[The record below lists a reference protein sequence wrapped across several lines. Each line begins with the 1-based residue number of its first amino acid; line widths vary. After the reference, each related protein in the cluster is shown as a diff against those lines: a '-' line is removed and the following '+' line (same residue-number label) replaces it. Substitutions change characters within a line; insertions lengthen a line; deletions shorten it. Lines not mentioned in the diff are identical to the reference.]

1 MLSSILGYDWQKA
14 GDQMNDNDHIP
25 SEMFEHVGADAVAE
39 PILRPHVT
47 YIEDAW
53 RRLKQNK
60 LSMFGLVL
68 LVFLSVMVIIGPW
81 ISPYSHE
88 TVNPS
93 IKNQW
98 FSREHW
104 FGTDAL
110 GRDYF
115 ARVWQGGRVSIL
127 IGLSGAFIS
136 AIIGCL
142 YGGVSAYFGGRVDTI
157 MMRIVEILNSVPYLL
172 VVILLSLALDSKGI
186 GTLLL
191 AMTLTG
197 WSSVARLVRAQ
208 MLQIRSSDFVLAARL
223 LGTSPL
229 GIITRH
235 LIPNTL
241 SVIIVAVT
249 FRIPSYIFGEAFLS
263 YVGLGVQAPNTS
275 WGALCS
281 QAQLGLRF
289 NPHLMF
295 LPACMIAMTMLA
307 FTLLG
312 DGLRDALDPRLR
324 R

>member
-1 MLSSILGYDWQKA
+1 MLRG
-14 GDQMNDNDHIP
+14 GDEMDHITEEGQLTP
-25 SEMFEHVGADAVAE
+25 ELFETIGADENAE
-39 PILRPHVT
+39 PVLRPHIT
-47 YIEDAW
+47 YLQDAW

-60 LSMFGLVL
+60 LSMFGLAL
-68 LVFLSVMVIIGPW
+68 LIFLTVMVIIGPM
-81 ISPYSHE
+81 ISPHSHE
-88 TVNPS
+88 TVNPAL
-93 IKNQW
+93 KNQW
-98 FSREHW
+98 FSSEHW

-115 ARVWQGGRVSIL
+115 ARVWQGGRISII

-136 AIIGCL
+136 AVIGCL

-208 MLQIRSSDFVLAARL
+208 MLQIRGSDFVLAARL
-223 LGTSPL
+223 LGTPPL
-229 GIITRH
+229 KIITRH

-295 LPACMIAMTMLA
+295 LPAGAIAMTMLA

-312 DGLRDALDPRLR
+312 DGLRDALDPKLR